1 MIMFH
6 NGSMKDNL
14 NFKAICPLKQK
25 EQSTRI
31 SYENDWGIYVY
42 RSGEPMME
50 EHRFYS
56 IKRALQN
63 VGVFSQSCHN
73 WEIYKLLFLLHNV
86 KPVWMEVNITNDNVY
101 YHKVFTIYVSSNL
114 NTAILVDNRRG
125 YQTGFLNYNFK
136 CLTSYV

>member
-1 MIMFH
+1 MEDYYWSSIREALL
-6 NGSMKDNL
+6 GVGGVSR
-14 NFKAICPLKQK
+14 IC
-25 EQSTRI
+25 
-31 SYENDWGIYVY
+31 SY
-42 RSGEPMME
+42 
-50 EHRFYS
+50 
-56 IKRALQN
+56 
-63 VGVFSQSCHN
+63 

-125 YQTGFLNYNFK
+125 YQTGLLNFNFK

>member
-31 SYENDWGIYVY
+31 SYENEYNGIYIY
-42 RSGEPMME
+42 RSGELRME
-50 EHRFYS
+50 EYFRGS
-56 IKRALQN
+56 ISAALQS
-63 VGVFSQSCHN
+63 VGKVSQMCSY

-86 KPVWMEVNITNDNVY
+86 KPVWMEVNITNDNV
-101 YHKVFTIYVSSNL
+101 TTN
-114 NTAILVDNRRG
+114 N
-125 YQTGFLNYNFK
+125 FLD
-136 CLTSYV
+136 